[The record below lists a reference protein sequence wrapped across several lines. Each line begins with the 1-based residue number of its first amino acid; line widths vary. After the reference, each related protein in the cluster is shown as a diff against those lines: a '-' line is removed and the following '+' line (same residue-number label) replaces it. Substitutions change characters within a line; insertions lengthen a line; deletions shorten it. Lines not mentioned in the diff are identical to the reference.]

1 METSSLAA
9 RVLTDNS
16 FINSRY
22 KYVIFL
28 HIISELLDYV
38 SGNFQLNSLSL
49 IRLRVSKIFSLLRKA
64 PRVNKRIILRPTA
77 LSLRPTALSLRPTG
91 SFTPL
96 CMTHDCLTSD
106 YLTCQGES
114 ADTQS
119 MFRDG
124 I

>member
-77 LSLRPTALSLRPTG
+77 LSLRPTG
-91 SFTPL
+91 SFLWGGAGGAPKN
-96 CMTHDCLTSD
+96 
-106 YLTCQGES
+106 EI
-114 ADTQS
+114 QS
-119 MFRDG
+119 HWFVD
-124 I
+124 